1 MPFSCFRPS
10 TKAEAPVESA
20 PRPVLHTTPSSPRH
34 ARFSSFQFRRQ
45 NSNNS
50 ATDSDRTSSCTSS
63 NTSIALLPPCR
74 RDSDEECKI
83 QAMMMP
89 SPPDTRNP
97 QRCLRMSH
105 PRLYASIVKEMKVE
119 KGCRDWRSFAVFPE
133 DDVDERYT
141 AAELARKKSAEH
153 QKKMKMLDSFTLEGH
168 ALQRARA
175 LIP

>member
-10 TKAEAPVESA
+10 KADTPVEAS
-20 PRPVLHTTPSSPRH
+20 PRPVLHSHPTSPRH
-34 ARFSSFQFRRQ
+34 TRFASFQFRRQ

-50 ATDSDRTSSCTSS
+50 TDSDRTPSCTSS

-89 SPPDTRNP
+89 SPPDTRSP

-105 PRLYASIVKEMKVE
+105 PRLYASIVKEMKTE

-141 AAELARKKSAEH
+141 AEELARKKAQEY
-153 QKKMKMLDSFTLEGH
+153 QKKLKMLDSFTLEGV

>member
-10 TKAEAPVESA
+10 KSDSPVEAS
-20 PRPVLHTTPSSPRH
+20 PRPVLHSTPTSPRH

-89 SPPDTRNP
+89 SPPDTRSP

-105 PRLYASIVKEMKVE
+105 PRLYASIVKDMKIE

-141 AAELARKKSAEH
+141 AEELARKKSEEY
-153 QKKMKMLDSFTLEGH
+153 QKKMKMLDSFTLEGG

>member
-1 MPFSCFRPS
+1 MPFACFRPS
-10 TKAEAPVESA
+10 KAETPIESA
-20 PRPVLHTTPSSPRH
+20 PRPVLRPSEKSSRPRF
-34 ARFSSFQFRRQ
+34 ASFQIRRN

-50 ATDSDRTSSCTSS
+50 SVNSTPSRTSS

-74 RDSDEECKI
+74 RDCEEEYLEGL
-83 QAMMMP
+83 MMP
-89 SPPDTRNP
+89 VPPDTRSP
-97 QRCLRMSH
+97 QRCLRISH
-105 PRLYASIVKEMKVE
+105 PRLYASIVKEMKEE

-141 AAELARKKSAEH
+141 AEELARKKAQEY
-153 QKKMKMLDSFTLEGH
+153 QKKLKTLESFTLEGG